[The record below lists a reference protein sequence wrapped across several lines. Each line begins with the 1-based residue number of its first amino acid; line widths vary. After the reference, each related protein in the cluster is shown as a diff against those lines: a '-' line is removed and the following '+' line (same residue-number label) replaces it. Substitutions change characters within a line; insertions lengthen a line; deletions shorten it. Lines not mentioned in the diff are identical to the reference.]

1 MCLVMLCQIK
11 RLTLCANKVT
21 FFTKCTFDI
30 VQHDFGSGFNCVIMG
45 AACDD
50 IQRFGIEMLQTVT
63 EFCHIPTV
71 LQNEIGCDL
80 PVNLMFN
87 DDIKHLAAVVNNGI
101 QFICNGIIAVVD
113 TVNPVTGFRLLT
125 VQNISPRCGENI
137 LIHCTQQRN
146 ILNNNLAAD
155 TK

>member
-1 MCLVMLCQIK
+1 MCLVSICQIK

-50 IQRFGIEMLQTVT
+50 IQRFGIGMLQTVT

-101 QFICNGIIAVVD
+101 NSSAMASS
-113 TVNPVTGFRLLT
+113 LWLT
-125 VQNISPRCGENI
+125 Q
-137 LIHCTQQRN
+137 
-146 ILNNNLAAD
+146 
-155 TK
+155 

>member
-1 MCLVMLCQIK
+1 
-11 RLTLCANKVT
+11 
-21 FFTKCTFDI
+21 
-30 VQHDFGSGFNCVIMG
+30 
-45 AACDD
+45 
-50 IQRFGIEMLQTVT
+50 
-63 EFCHIPTV
+63 
-71 LQNEIGCDL
+71 
-80 PVNLMFN
+80 MFN

-125 VQNISPRCGENI
+125 VQNISLRCGENI

-146 ILNNNLAAD
+146 ILNNNLTAD

>member
-1 MCLVMLCQIK
+1 MCLVSLCQIK

-50 IQRFGIEMLQTVT
+50 IQRSGIGMLQTVT

-125 VQNISPRCGENI
+125 VQNISLRCGENI

-146 ILNNNLAAD
+146 ILNNNLTAD